1 MAYGIY
7 ISAEGAA
14 AQSTRLEHLSNNMAN
29 VGTPG
34 FKRDLAMFQARYSEA
49 TQRGLDTPGSH
60 TINDIGGGVM
70 IGATKTDYSAGP
82 LKETKVPTDMAI
94 QGDGY
99 FQVRRGNQT
108 MLTRAGNFLMTSLG
122 QLTTPDGYSVLD
134 ESGEPIVINPDG
146 GQWSMTPS
154 GSVTQDGNS
163 FNVGIV
169 RPNSTNE
176 LAKAGE
182 NLFTSKSTP
191 LPVPPEQRSVMQ
203 GYLEQSGVRPT
214 QELTELIETERVF
227 EANVNMI
234 HFQDEVLGS
243 LIQSVLK
250 T

>member
-29 VGTPG
+29 VTTPG

-49 TQRGLDTPGSH
+49 DQRGLDTPGSH
-60 TINDIGGGVM
+60 TLNDLGGGVM
-70 IGATKTDYSAGP
+70 IRGTKTDYSPGP
-82 LKETKVPTDMAI
+82 LKHTGVPTDMAI

-108 MLTRAGNFLMTSLG
+108 MLTRAGNFLFNSLG
-122 QLTTPDGYSVLD
+122 KLTTPDGYPVLD
-134 ESGEPIVINPDG
+134 EGGDDIAINPDG
-146 GQWSMTPS
+146 GQWSTTPS
-154 GSVTQDGNS
+154 GTITQDGNS
-163 FNVGIV
+163 FILGIA
-169 RPNSTNE
+169 RPASTND
-176 LAKAGE
+176 LVKAGE
-182 NLFTSKSTP
+182 NLFTSTSRAVQ
-191 LPVPPEQRSVMQ
+191 LAPEQRSVMQ

-243 LIQSVLK
+243 LISSVLK